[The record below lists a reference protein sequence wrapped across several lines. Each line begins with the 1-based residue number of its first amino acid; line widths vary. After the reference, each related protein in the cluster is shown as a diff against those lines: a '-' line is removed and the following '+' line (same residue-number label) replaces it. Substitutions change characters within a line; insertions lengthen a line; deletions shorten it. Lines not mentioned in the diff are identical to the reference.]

1 MQVVGEALTAAEFE
15 AVNYAGHKFRIG
27 AATTAA
33 QCGLPES
40 TIKMLGHWQSS
51 AYFNTLKLLGR
62 PSQMR
67 QKCWQL
73 DKIIATIDDWT

>member
-1 MQVVGEALTAAEFE
+1 MQVVRETLTAAEFE
-15 AVNYAGHKFRIG
+15 AVNYAGHSFRIG

-40 TIKMLGHWQSS
+40 TIKMLGHWYSP

-62 PSQMR
+62 SSQMR

-73 DKIIATIDDWT
+73 DKIIATIDD